1 MYRELATISA
11 FVAAASAQ
19 GACSLTTE
27 THPSLTWAKCA
38 AGGTCTN
45 VAGSVTIDANWRWV
59 HTTSGYTNC
68 YTGNEWNSTICS
80 TNAACAAN
88 CCVDGSDYSGTYG
101 ITTSGN
107 ALNLKFVTTGAN
119 TNIGSRTYL
128 MESDTK
134 YQMFTLLGNEFTFD
148 VDVSNLPCGL
158 NGALYFVSMDQDGGA
173 AKYPTNKAGA
183 KYGTGY
189 CDSQCP
195 RDLKFING
203 EANAEGWGAST
214 NDPNAGHGNYG
225 SCCSEMDI
233 WEANSIS
240 TAVTPHPCGTVG
252 QERCEGDDCG
262 GTFATDRYA
271 GTCDPD
277 GCDFNSYRQ
286 GNTTFYGPGSGFTLD
301 TTKKITVVTQF
312 LKGSD
317 GNLSEI
323 KRFYVQNGV
332 TFANS
337 QSNVAGNPGNSITTD
352 YCNAQKTAFGDTNV
366 FSQKGGLAQMSK
378 AVAAPMVLVLSV
390 WDDHAVNMLW
400 LDSTFP
406 VDKAGSPGAA
416 RGSCST
422 SSGVPAEIEKSAP
435 NSNVIY
441 SNIKFGPIGSTF
453 NAPPSSGT
461 PGSSS
466 STSSTSRVSTSTK
479 SSTITT
485 STRTTT
491 TTSSA
496 PSSSAPGANC
506 QAKYGQCGGQGW
518 TGATCCAS
526 GSACTVSNQ
535 YYSQCL

>member
-11 FVAAASAQ
+11 LVATVSAQ
-19 GACSLTTE
+19 AACSLTTE
-27 THPSLTWAKCA
+27 THPPLTWAKCA

-68 YTGNEWNSTICS
+68 YT
-80 TNAACAAN
+80 
-88 CCVDGSDYSGTYG
+88 DYSGTYG

-107 ALNLKFVTTGAN
+107 ALNLKFVTTGTN

-173 AKYPTNKAGA
+173 SKYPTNKAGA

-203 EANAEGWGAST
+203 LANAEGWGAST

-240 TAVTPHPCGTVG
+240 TAYTPHPCGTVG
-252 QERCEGDDCG
+252 QERCEGDNCG

-286 GNTTFYGPGSGFTLD
+286 ENTTFYGPGSGFTLD
-301 TTKKITVVTQF
+301 TTKKLTVVTQF

-317 GNLSEI
+317 GNLGEI
-323 KRFYVQNGV
+323 KRFYVQNGKV
-332 TFANS
+332 FENS

-352 YCNAQKTAFGDTNV
+352 YCDAQKTAFGDTNI
-366 FSQKGGLAQMSK
+366 FAQKGGLAQMGK

-435 NSNVIY
+435 NSNVVY

-453 NAPPSSGT
+453 NAPPSSGN

-466 STSSTSRVSTSTK
+466 SVSSSTSMVSTSTR
-479 SSTITT
+479 T
-485 STRTTT
+485 ST
-491 TTSSA
+491 TTSSSPTTSA
-496 PSSSAPGANC
+496 PSTNC
-506 QAKYGQCGGQGW
+506 QAKYAQCGGQGW
-518 TGATCCAS
+518 TGTTCCAS
-526 GSACTVSNQ
+526 GSTCKVSNQ